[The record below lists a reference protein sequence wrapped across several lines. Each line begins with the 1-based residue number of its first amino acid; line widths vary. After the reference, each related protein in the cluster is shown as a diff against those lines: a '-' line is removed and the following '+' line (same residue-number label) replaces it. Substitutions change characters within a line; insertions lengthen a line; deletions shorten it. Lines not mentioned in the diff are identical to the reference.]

1 MAQKKWLIRDI
12 RGRIRGPYSTTNI
25 LDQIAS
31 GAIVGDEHL
40 SPFPGNTW
48 VPIAQ
53 DPEFYDR
60 LLSLVAREST
70 EKADTQSG
78 KERGRAVAVD
88 PNSFNSIQD
97 KTPVGKALGEESS
110 VTGVEGLENTIE
122 LQSGVE
128 DDPDNSVIELTD
140 IRNFIR
146 VETIKKAKFP
156 ILGLVVGIVVL
167 FGLFF
172 TSEEEVDRIHL
183 LRPQKKSSRL
193 SEDQVRSKT
202 RRGTAFYVRDSYNN
216 YIKAQNEFVQVIEG
230 DPRNAEVY
238 GFLCMTY
245 F

>member
-97 KTPVGKALGEESS
+97 SHSPTPISEDALRSLGDDEERARRPCARALGVRRSRGWWLPIRGWFGAGWGDADG
-110 VTGVEGLENTIE
+110 TGGC
-122 LQSGVE
+122 G
-128 DDPDNSVIELTD
+128 
-140 IRNFIR
+140 
-146 VETIKKAKFP
+146 
-156 ILGLVVGIVVL
+156 
-167 FGLFF
+167 
-172 TSEEEVDRIHL
+172 
-183 LRPQKKSSRL
+183 RPPR
-193 SEDQVRSKT
+193 RT
-202 RRGTAFYVRDSYNN
+202 R
-216 YIKAQNEFVQVIEG
+216 
-230 DPRNAEVY
+230 
-238 GFLCMTY
+238 
-245 F
+245 